1 MSRADFTRSV
11 LFMNETPATPATTAV
26 ALATEVLGEP
36 LEKWVER
43 RRSLGQS
50 WDRLS
55 RDLSKATDGKCQFS
69 RELLRRHFG
78 HMPREIDEEI
88 DGRSA

>member
-1 MSRADFTRSV
+1 
-11 LFMNETPATPATTAV
+11 MNEAPVTAATTAI

-36 LEKWVER
+36 LADWVER
-43 RRSLGQS
+43 RRTLGQS
-50 WDRLS
+50 WDRVS

-78 HMPREIDEEI
+78 HIPRELDEEVA
-88 DGRSA
+88 S